1 MKKARKRQ
9 RRLVDKIRQ
18 AFRRAAHPLLPEE
31 LQQLLRR
38 LRPSEAEV
46 QAALAE
52 LLQRGEIVQLET
64 GRYGLTT
71 AMNLAVGR
79 LTLHPDGYGFVTP
92 EEGEEGDIF
101 INPANLKDAL
111 HGDRVVVRVEH
122 RRRRGRREGRV
133 IRILERRL
141 RQVVG
146 ILQEAGGR
154 YFVTP
159 DDEHLLFD
167 LLLPAVPEVSAAVGQ
182 MVVAEILEYPA
193 ARLNPVGRLVAVLGP
208 PEDPAVQAQVVIRKY
223 ELPDAFPPS
232 ALAQAAALTA
242 DLAPEIRRSRLDLT
256 AIPFV
261 TIDGEQARD
270 FDDAVAVRRRPGGG
284 FDLWVGIAD
293 VAHYVPPDSPL
304 DQEASR
310 RGTSIYFPNY
320 VLHMFPPALA
330 TDICSLKPEAERLA
344 VTVHLV
350 FDRQGRRRQVEFAR
364 SIIRSRARLTY
375 DEVERI
381 LQGDRP
387 ARRRRAELVRMLEQ
401 MARLCLLLREQRRR
415 RGSLLL
421 TIPEAEVLLND
432 QGIPY
437 HVRRLD
443 HLLSHRIIE
452 EFMIAANEA
461 VAEFLAELCLFRVHE
476 PPDPDKM
483 AAFRRFLAKLGLLLP
498 PAADHD
504 PQVLVAFLES
514 IRDPSLA
521 FMIQTLLLR
530 SLRQARYCEENL
542 GHYGL
547 ASSCYTHFTSPIR
560 RYPDLVVHRL
570 LLAKLEGRKS
580 PLADPDR
587 LAELAQRLS
596 ARERTAIEAER
607 EMLARMQVRC
617 LAEHVGEVFHGT
629 ITSVNAF
636 GFFVSLDEIFADGLV
651 RLVDLPDDYYQ
662 FQETRLRLKGRRTG
676 RTFQIGDRV
685 TVRVARVDLRR
696 RHINLQLL
704 TESPAAAGTTPGP
717 DRQTPDS

>member
-1 MKKARKRQ
+1 MKKTRKRQ
-9 RRLVDKIRQ
+9 RRLADKIRQ
-18 AFRRAAHPLLPEE
+18 ACRRAAHPLLPEE
-31 LQQLLRR
+31 ILAQLPR
-38 LRPSEAEV
+38 LRLTEAEL

-52 LLQRGEIVQLET
+52 LTQSGDLVRLES

-101 INPANLKDAL
+101 INPANLKEAL
-111 HGDRVVVRVEH
+111 HGDKVVVRVEH

-146 ILQEAGGR
+146 LLQEAQGR

-167 LLLPAVPEVSAAVGQ
+167 LVLTPDPALAAAVGQ
-182 MVVAEILEYPA
+182 IVVADIMEYPTG
-193 ARLNPVGRLVAVLGP
+193 RLNPVGRLALVLGP
-208 PEDPAVQAQVVIRKY
+208 PEDPQVQAQVVIRKY
-223 ELPDAFPPS
+223 NLPDAFP
-232 ALAQAAALTA
+232 AAAKEQAAALSAAMT
-242 DLAPEIRRSRLDLT
+242 PELRAGRVDLT
-256 AIPFV
+256 DISFV
-261 TIDGEQARD
+261 TIDGEQAQD

-293 VAHYVPPDSPL
+293 VAHYVPLDSPL
-304 DQEASR
+304 DQEAAR

-320 VLHMFPPALA
+320 VLHMFPPELA
-330 TDICSLKPEAERLA
+330 TEICSLKPEVERLA

-350 FDRQGRRRQVEFAR
+350 FDRQGRRRQVEFSR
-364 SIIRSRARLTY
+364 GIIRSRARLTY

-381 LQGDRP
+381 LQGDRA
-387 ARRRRAELVRMLEQ
+387 ARRRRAGLVKMLEQ
-401 MARLCLLLREQRRR
+401 MGQLCQLLREQRRR

-421 TIPEAEVLLND
+421 SIPEAEVLLNE

-437 HVRRLD
+437 HIRRLD
-443 HLLSHRIIE
+443 HFLSHKIIE

-461 VAEFLAELCLFRVHE
+461 VAESLDETCLFRIHE
-476 PPDPDKM
+476 RPDADKM
-483 AAFRRFLAKLGLLLP
+483 AAFRKFLSKLGLILP
-498 PAADHD
+498 PAADYD
-504 PQVLVAFLES
+504 PQVLVAFLEG
-514 IRDPSLA
+514 IEDPSLA

-530 SLRQARYCEENL
+530 SLKQARYAAENP

-547 ASSCYTHFTSPIR
+547 ASTCYTHFTSPIR

-570 LLAKLEGRKS
+570 LLAKLERGKT
-580 PLADPDR
+580 PLAESEL
-587 LAELAQRLS
+587 LAELGQRLS

-617 LAEHVGEVFHGT
+617 LAEHVGEIFHGT
-629 ITSVNAF
+629 ITGVNAF
-636 GFFVSLDEIFADGLV
+636 GFFVSLDEIFAEGLV
-651 RLVDLPDDYYQ
+651 RLVDLPNDYYQ
-662 FQETRLRLKGRRTG
+662 FQESRLRLKGRRTG

-685 TVRVARVDLRR
+685 RVRVAQVDLRR
-696 RHINLQLL
+696 RHINLQLV
-704 TESPAAAGTTPGP
+704 EEAAE
-717 DRQTPDS
+717 